1 MAKDRFSRFKKSNY
15 NNEFRWGTHE
25 YNSSWYNDR
34 VDLLDNQREW
44 VINLIKSNKTNKW
57 EMEFLRSILV
67 DGKVPTD
74 KQKDIIRKIVKK

>member
-15 NNEFRWGTHE
+15 NNEFRWGTND
-25 YNSSWYNDR
+25 YNSSKYSDR
-34 VDLLDNQREW
+34 PKMSDNQREW
-44 VINLIKSNKTNKW
+44 VINLIKSSSTTEW
-57 EMEFLRSILV
+57 ETKFLRSILV